1 MKILVVDDEEAIR
14 VSLGGLLGRK
24 GHEVRLAEHAPEA
37 LQLLEAE
44 RVDLIITDLSMPS
57 VDGLELFDLVRA
69 RQADQLVVLMTAF
82 GDERTAVRALKQGLY
97 DYVPKPFNNDEILA
111 VVERASEVLALRKE
125 NVGLLT
131 ELTGPFH
138 GLIGRAPSMRAVYEL
153 ITKAGPT
160 TASVL
165 ITGES
170 GTGKELAARA
180 LHEEST
186 GRRGPFV
193 ALNCSALP
201 GDLIEAELFGH
212 TRGAFTGA
220 DEARR
225 GLIEAAD
232 GGTLFLD
239 EVGDLAPAAQAKLL
253 RVVEDRN
260 VTPLGSNDPV
270 AVDVRLIA
278 ATNRDLEGGVA
289 AGSFREDL
297 LFRLRV
303 VTIHLPPLR
312 DRREDIPRLAVEFIR
327 HFSEVHRRDVSELA
341 DAARGAMTA
350 YAWPGNV
357 RELRNAVERAV
368 VLTSS
373 DRLDVGDLPPEV
385 SGRRAGAAAGAAEAT
400 AGAAA
405 EVPFAEAREEAVRGF
420 EKSYLEAALERHGGN
435 ISETARTLGLHRQ
448 SLQRTLKRLGIRPCE
463 GAGE

>member
-14 VSLGGLLGRK
+14 ISLGGLLGRK

-37 LQLLEAE
+37 LKMLEKEGA
-44 RVDLIITDLSMPS
+44 DLVITDLSMPS
-57 VDGLELFDLVRA
+57 VDGLELFDLARA
-69 RQADQLVVLMTAF
+69 RRADQLVVLMTAF

-111 VVERASEVLALRKE
+111 VVERASEVLALRDE
-125 NVGLLT
+125 NAGLLT
-131 ELTGPFH
+131 DLTGPFH

-193 ALNCSALP
+193 PLNCSALP
-201 GDLIEAELFGH
+201 GDLVEAELFGH

-220 DEARR
+220 DEDRR

-239 EVGDLAPAAQAKLL
+239 EVEDLAPAAQAKLL
-253 RVVEDRN
+253 RVVEERK

-278 ATNRDLEGGVA
+278 ATNRDLEAGVA

-312 DRREDIPRLAVEFIR
+312 ERREDIPRLAVEFLR
-327 HFSEVHRRDVSELA
+327 HFSEIHGREVAELT
-341 DAARGAMTA
+341 DAARGALAA

-368 VLTSS
+368 VLASS

-385 SGRRAGAAAGAAEAT
+385 SGRPAEAT
-400 AGAAA
+400 AAPAA

-420 EKSYLEAALERHGGN
+420 AKSYLEAALKRHGGN
-435 ISETARTLGLHRQ
+435 ISEAARSLGLHRQ
-448 SLQRTLKRLGIRPCE
+448 SLQRTLKRLGIRPSD
-463 GAGE
+463 GAAE